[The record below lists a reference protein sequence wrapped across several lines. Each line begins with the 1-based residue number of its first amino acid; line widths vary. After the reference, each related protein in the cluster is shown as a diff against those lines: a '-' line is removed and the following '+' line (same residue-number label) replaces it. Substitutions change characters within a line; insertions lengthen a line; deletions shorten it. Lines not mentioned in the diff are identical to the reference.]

1 MCQGEATRRKI
12 EHCYSQAYLQTT
24 PIHLL
29 ATQAPGSK
37 VHLVLNPGCRQFMID
52 CLRSPVKNAVMNRRT
67 FPCLIAGILVWVGV
81 AAAQEAEVVV
91 HANQVSH
98 RVSRYLTGACIEDV
112 NHEIYGGLYSQMI
125 FGESFQEPPPAM
137 PPKGFTA
144 YGGHWQAKD
153 GVLQAGAGDG
163 PKLIADEPA
172 GRTGEIGVEVFLPET
187 GGGNAGL
194 IVEVSEPSV
203 GADKFTGYEIALESS
218 GRLVVGR
225 HRQNWEPIRTLPCD
239 VRANAW
245 TSLAVRLVGNSIEVL
260 VGGKS
265 ILTYEDREH
274 PLAGGRVGLRTWQR
288 EARFRGLYVQTDGK
302 PRKLA
307 FAPAEHDDP
316 NGGVSGMWRAVRRGS
331 AAGKWAIE
339 TEQPFAGRQSQRIT
353 FKGGEGEIGI
363 ENESL
368 NRWGMN
374 FVKGKRYEGHVWV
387 RAEQPA
393 RLFLS
398 LGSADGARAYAETS
412 VEAKSAQWQRLAFKL
427 TPNAADKAGRFS
439 IKLKH
444 PASVCL
450 GYAFLQP
457 GDWGRFK
464 GLPTRKDVSEA
475 LVAQGLTVLRYGGS
489 MVNHP
494 EYRWKNMIGPPDRRP
509 PYQGT
514 WYPESSN
521 GWGIFDFLDFC
532 EAAGFLGIPA
542 VNMGES
548 PSDMADFMEYVNG
561 PATSDWGRRR
571 AADGHRAPYGLK
583 YLELGNEEA
592 VNEDY
597 WNRFKPL
604 AEAIWAKDPGIIL
617 VVGDFAYNNA
627 IVDPYNFSGAPNI
640 KSLAAHK
647 KILDLAQ
654 QHDREVWFDVH
665 IGTEQPP
672 APNGLPG
679 VSSFTEQLGRL
690 SPNARYKVVVFEF
703 NAGNHALKRA
713 LANACAINQLQR
725 LGDRVTI
732 ACSANCLQPYKQNDN
747 DWNQGLLFLS
757 PSQVWAQPPYY
768 VTQMVSRNY
777 LPLCVKTEATSP
789 GNALDATATLS
800 EDGKALTLQA
810 VNTSNVALPTR
821 IELSGFV
828 PHNPVAHATVLT
840 GDWEAINTPDRP
852 DSVKPTEGD
861 WRPEFKNGAVIR
873 TFPPYSFTVLHF
885 KP

>member
-1 MCQGEATRRKI
+1 
-12 EHCYSQAYLQTT
+12 
-24 PIHLL
+24 
-29 ATQAPGSK
+29 
-37 VHLVLNPGCRQFMID
+37 
-52 CLRSPVKNAVMNRRT
+52 
-67 FPCLIAGILVWVGV
+67 V

-125 FGESFQEPPPAM
+125 FGESFQEPPPAR
-137 PPKGFTA
+137 PPRGFTA
-144 YGGHWQAKD
+144 YGGTWQVKD
-153 GVLQAGAGDG
+153 GLLWAEAGDG
-163 PKLIADEPA
+163 PKLVADEPVA
-172 GRTGEIGVEVFLPET
+172 GTGEIGVDVFLPESK
-187 GGGNAGL
+187 GGNAGL
-194 IVEVSEPSV
+194 IVKVSEPGV
-203 GADKFTGYEIALESS
+203 GADSFTGYEIALESS
-218 GRLVVGR
+218 GHLVVGR
-225 HRQNWEPIRTLPCD
+225 HRQNWEPIRTLPCEAQ
-239 VRANAW
+239 ANQW
-245 TSLAVRLVGNSIEVL
+245 VSLTVRLAGNSIEVL

-265 ILTYEDREH
+265 VLTYEDQEH

-288 EARFRGLYVQTDGK
+288 EARFRNLYVQTDGK
-302 PRKLA
+302 VRKLP
-307 FAPAEHDDP
+307 FDPAETDNP
-316 NGGVSGMWRAVRRGS
+316 NSGVSGMWRAMRRGS
-331 AAGKWAIE
+331 ATGECSLE
-339 TEQPFAGRQSQRIT
+339 TKEPFTGRQSQRIT
-353 FKGGEGEIGI
+353 FKGGEGEIGV
-363 ENESL
+363 ENQSL

-374 FVKGKRYEGHVWV
+374 FVKGRRYEGFVWV

-393 RLFLS
+393 RVFLALES
-398 LGSADGARAYAETS
+398 TDGAKVYAETS
-412 VEAKSAQWQRLAFKL
+412 VEATGAQWQRLDFKL
-427 TPNAADKAGRFS
+427 TPSAADKAGRFS
-439 IKLKH
+439 IKLKQ

-457 GDWGRFK
+457 GEWGRFK
-464 GLPTRKDVSEA
+464 GLPVRKDVSEA

-489 MVNHP
+489 MVNHA
-494 EYRWKNMIGPPDRRP
+494 EYRWKKMIGPPDRRP

-514 WYPESSN
+514 WYPHSSN
-521 GWGIFDFLDFC
+521 GWGIFDFLNFC

-542 VNMGES
+542 VNMEES

-561 PATSDWGRRR
+561 PAKSDWGRRR

-604 AEAIWAKDPGIIL
+604 AEAIWAKDPGVIL
-617 VVGDFAYNNA
+617 VVGDFAYDKA
-627 IVDPYNFSGAPNI
+627 IADPYNFSGAPSI

-647 KILDLAQ
+647 MILDLAQ

-679 VSSFTEQLGRL
+679 VRSFIEQLGRL
-690 SPNARYKVVVFEF
+690 SPGARYKVAVFEF

-713 LANACAINQLQR
+713 LANACALNQLQR
-725 LGDRVTI
+725 LGDRIAI

-747 DWNQGLLFLS
+747 GWNQGLLFLS
-757 PSQVWAQPPYY
+757 PSQVWPQPPYY

-777 LPLCVKTEATSP
+777 LPLCVKTEANSP

-800 EDGKALTLQA
+800 QDGKALTLQV

-828 PHNPVAHATVLT
+828 PHQAVAHATVLT
-840 GDWEAINTPDRP
+840 GDWDAINTLEQPDR
-852 DSVKPTEGD
+852 VKPAEGD
-861 WRPEFKNGAVIR
+861 WHPEFKNGAATR